1 MSLSPHLILISSVLV
16 FISIPTLLSAQTSTS
31 EAKPTVTRT
40 SNLITSNP
48 FAPKQNSIIK
58 KPVVTTTK
66 NKQGTLEKY
75 LQFKS
80 IAIIDG
86 KKYFSIFNRRQNK
99 SYWIPEGESVDSISV
114 SNYNPTTNTVS
125 ITDGVN
131 RETFSIISADEKPLN
146 VVSAVPNNPGNKDI
160 KNTQP
165 TIPKATTTD
174 TSTAKKPI
182 PRRRVVSTQKK

>member
-1 MSLSPHLILISSVLV
+1 MSLRPHMILLSSVL
-16 FISIPTLLSAQTSTS
+16 ISMPTLLSAQTPTN

-48 FAPKQNSIIK
+48 FAPKQSNAIK
-58 KPVVTTTK
+58 RPVVTTSK
-66 NKQGTLEKY
+66 NKPGTLEKY

-86 KKYFSIFNRRQNK
+86 KQYFSVFNRRQNK
-99 SYWIPEGESVDSISV
+99 SYWIPEGESVESISV

-125 ITDGVN
+125 ISDGVN

-146 VVSAVPNNPGNKDI
+146 VVSAVPNNPGTKDI
-160 KNTQP
+160 KTAQP
-165 TIPKATTTD
+165 ALPKATTTN

-182 PRRRVVSTQKK
+182 PRRRVVSTKKK

>member
-1 MSLSPHLILISSVLV
+1 MSLRPHMILLSSVL
-16 FISIPTLLSAQTSTS
+16 ISMPTLLSAQTPTN

-48 FAPKQNSIIK
+48 FAPKQNNAIK
-58 KPVVTTTK
+58 RPVVTTSK

-86 KKYFSIFNRRQNK
+86 KQYFSVFNRRQNK
-99 SYWIPEGESVDSISV
+99 SYWIPEGESVESISV

-125 ITDGVN
+125 ISDGVN

-146 VVSAVPNNPGNKDI
+146 VVSAVPNNPGTKDI
-160 KNTQP
+160 KTAQP
-165 TIPKATTTD
+165 ALPKATTTN

-182 PRRRVVSTQKK
+182 PRRRVVSTKKK

>member
-1 MSLSPHLILISSVLV
+1 MSLRPHMILLSSVL
-16 FISIPTLLSAQTSTS
+16 ISMPTLLSAQTSTS

-58 KPVVTTTK
+58 KPVVTTTT
-66 NKQGTLEKY
+66 NRSGTLEKY

-80 IAIIDG
+80 IAIIGD
-86 KKYFSIFNRRQNK
+86 KKYFSVFNRRQNK
-99 SYWIPEGESVDSISV
+99 SYWIPEGESVESISV

-125 ITDGVN
+125 ISDGVN

-146 VVSAVPNNPGNKDI
+146 VVSAVPNNPGTKDV
-160 KNTQP
+160 KAAQP
-165 TIPKATTTD
+165 ALPKATTTN